1 MTHPPDVPE
10 GDSRVLI
17 ACRAAAVIAL
27 VIGTAASLV
36 FEIRGGRRNPSQL
49 LVAGIALWVISPC
62 LLLFI
67 ANAISARWS
76 TKGRLMLYGLTM
88 IVALVP
94 LIFYGDQ
101 SLRPA
106 HTSAAFLFIAIPP
119 ILWLVIAIAVALAE
133 YTMRA
138 TPPPPAAA
146 PDAHVPTGARSR
158 SAASASDRT
167 A

>member
-10 GDSRVLI
+10 GDSRVLV
-17 ACRAAAVIAL
+17 ACRAAAGVAL
-27 VIGTAASLV
+27 VCGVVASLF
-36 FEIRGGRRNPSQL
+36 FEIRGGRRNPSRL
-49 LVAGIALWVISPC
+49 LIAGIALWVISPY

-67 ANAISARWS
+67 ANAISRRWS
-76 TKGRLMLYGLTM
+76 TKGRLILYGLTM

-119 ILWLVIAIAVALAE
+119 VLWLVIALAVALAE

-138 TPPPPAAA
+138 TPAPPVAA
-146 PDAHVPTGARSR
+146 PDAHVPTAARSR